1 MLTPPLQP
9 SVSIPFEWEEAPG
22 KPRLS
27 ADEATKS
34 RGASRCLELPP
45 RLSHEGEE
53 VTIMPLGVGRS
64 MSVAC
69 TFSFAKKRGSSGRSR
84 RWRFKL
90 AEEEKMGGGGSF
102 DFSQSLGD
110 IFKREK
116 NAKMRGI
123 TRVRSF
129 FDLSTINSNL

>member
-1 MLTPPLQP
+1 MLTPPLHP

-27 ADEATKS
+27 ADEGTKS
-34 RGASRCLELPP
+34 GRGASRCLELPP

-53 VTIMPLGVGRS
+53 VTIMPLGGGRS
-64 MSVAC
+64 MSLAC
-69 TFSFAKKRGSSGRSR
+69 TFSFAKKRR

-90 AEEEKMGGGGSF
+90 GEEEEMGAGGGSV

-116 NAKMRGI
+116 KAKMRGI

-129 FDLSTINSNL
+129 FDFSTINFNSNL

>member
-1 MLTPPLQP
+1 MLTPPLHP
-9 SVSIPFEWEEAPG
+9 SVSIPFQWEEAPG

-34 RGASRCLELPP
+34 CRGASRCLELPP

-53 VTIMPLGVGRS
+53 VTIMPLGRGRS
-64 MSVAC
+64 MSLAC
-69 TFSFAKKRGSSGRSR
+69 TFSFAKRRR

-90 AEEEKMGGGGSF
+90 GEEEEMGGSL

-116 NAKMRGI
+116 KAKMRGI

-129 FDLSTINSNL
+129 FHFSTINFNSNL